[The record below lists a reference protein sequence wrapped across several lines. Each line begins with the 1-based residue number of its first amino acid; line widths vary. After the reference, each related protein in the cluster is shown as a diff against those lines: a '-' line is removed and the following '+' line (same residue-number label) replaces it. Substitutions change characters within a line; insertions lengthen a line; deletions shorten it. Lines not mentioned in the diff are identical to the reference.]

1 MKASGGGAG
10 GSDLAGIRVL
20 VAEDEAV
27 IAFDLEKTLRTLG
40 CSVRGT
46 VASGAGLLELV
57 RQERADVVLLD
68 LGLLDG
74 FAGPLAAAL
83 RAEGV
88 PFVLSTGYPTEF
100 DDPALRDAPVLR
112 KPYAPLSKARMSA
125 TSIPTITAAIVKIR
139 RLTRSP
145 SSPVAIRVRLKRP
158 RPKRKSSESPRTS
171 RAISSMN
178 LPTA

>member
-1 MKASGGGAG
+1 MQTSIGGTG
-10 GSDLAGIRVL
+10 GPDLAGIRVL

-68 LGLLDG
+68 LG
-74 FAGPLAAAL
+74 FAGPLAASL

-88 PFVLSTGYPTEF
+88 PFVLSIGYPPELLA
-100 DDPALRDAPVLR
+100 DPALREAPVLR
-112 KPYAPLSKARMSA
+112 KPYHRVELVRALA
-125 TSIPTITAAIVKIR
+125 TVKGTRAAA
-139 RLTRSP
+139 S
-145 SSPVAIRVRLKRP
+145 
-158 RPKRKSSESPRTS
+158 
-171 RAISSMN
+171 
-178 LPTA
+178 